1 MGRELEVSQ
10 VVIPESA
17 IYTTSP
23 VEVFKAESVVRLGA
37 AIAAG
42 DQQHRLSCLGQPQH
56 GLETVRLAYCGSG
69 SGLVPTKDEAS
80 GRKTQSTGRGPTQT
94 GFRKGQI
101 DLDPSR
107 NKLRYQDWHENSK
120 AHKEKCGFD
129 CCVRGY

>member
-1 MGRELEVSQ
+1 MSQ

-101 DLDPSR
+101 DLDPPRNRPDSR
-107 NKLRYQDWHENSK
+107 AGTEIARHGEEGIQTEIAVQNVTASK
-120 AHKEKCGFD
+120 
-129 CCVRGY
+129 V